1 LPSTPDI
8 PFDDLHTTYDPDE
21 FDKEPFRDD
30 ELEQEEDAIEIAT
43 HGEHLSIA
51 VTVDDLTLDDKLA
64 RIPTMPG
71 VYQFKAATGKVIY
84 VGKAKVLRNRVRSY
98 FQNYRRGAGDA
109 KLRALVSKI
118 ADVEVIITD
127 SDVEALILENTLIKK
142 LKPRYNVNLKDDK
155 TYPYVVITNEQYPRV
170 FPTRRKIR
178 DGSKY
183 YGPYTEAGYLRYLL
197 KTLRDIFPIRTCDY
211 HIDDGSIARGKI
223 KVCLEY
229 HIKKCEG
236 PCEGLVSREHYLDMI
251 EKIRKLLTGRT
262 REVAEAL
269 KADMARLAE
278 DMQFEKAALIRDQLS
293 MLQEYASKQKVVS
306 DDDVDRDIF
315 AVAREEDDSCGIVFK
330 IRDGKMNGKQHFFF
344 SNIEGKESREILE
357 ALLEQY
363 YSSTDYI
370 PEEILLPYEIEDE
383 DTLQSWLAR
392 RARELSQ
399 DQGEAMKPPKLLVP
413 KIGDKAKLMD
423 MVRSNARFLLGEIK
437 LQKLKQN
444 DHIPHVLK
452 SLQRDLNLKKPPR
465 RIECFDNSH
474 FQGTE
479 TVSSMVVFEDAKAK
493 KSDYRKFKIKTVV
506 GVDDF
511 ESMREVV
518 YRRYSR
524 ALAEKQEMPDL
535 IIIDGGKGQ
544 LSSAYEVLKGLQLT
558 SIPVIGLAKRLE
570 EVFTVGSQ
578 DPIILPRSSSSLR
591 LLQQVRDE
599 AHRFAITYHRHL
611 RDKRTLQTE
620 LTEIP
625 GVGKITSVKLLERF
639 GSVHGVRLATEA
651 ELVEVVGLKAMK
663 QVVQY
668 FKDQALLEAANAQE
682 AEAKPDEDQM
692 PDVAI
697 EDIDLGETRSDEP
710 HGESEHGVQ

>member
-1 LPSTPDI
+1 
-8 PFDDLHTTYDPDE
+8 
-21 FDKEPFRDD
+21 
-30 ELEQEEDAIEIAT
+30 
-43 HGEHLSIA
+43 
-51 VTVDDLTLDDKLA
+51 
-64 RIPTMPG
+64 
-71 VYQFKAATGKVIY
+71 
-84 VGKAKVLRNRVRSY
+84 
-98 FQNYRRGAGDA
+98 
-109 KLRALVSKI
+109 
-118 ADVEVIITD
+118 
-127 SDVEALILENTLIKK
+127 
-142 LKPRYNVNLKDDK
+142 
-155 TYPYVVITNEQYPRV
+155 
-170 FPTRRKIR
+170 
-178 DGSKY
+178 
-183 YGPYTEAGYLRYLL
+183 
-197 KTLRDIFPIRTCDY
+197 
-211 HIDDGSIARGKI
+211 
-223 KVCLEY
+223 
-229 HIKKCEG
+229 
-236 PCEGLVSREHYLDMI
+236 MI

-262 REVAEAL
+262 REVADLL

-278 DMQFEKAALIRDQLS
+278 EMRFEEAAKMRDQLS
-293 MLQEYASKQKVVS
+293 TLQEYASKQKVVS

-330 IRDGKMNGKQHFFF
+330 IRDGNMNGKQHFFF

-363 YSSTDYI
+363 YSATDYI

-383 DTLQSWLAR
+383 DTLQAWLAR

-524 ALAEKQEMPDL
+524 ALAEKQELPDL

-578 DPIILPRSSSSLR
+578 DALILPRSSSSLR

-663 QVVQY
+663 KVVQY
-668 FKDQALLEAANAQE
+668 FKDQELLEAANAKA
-682 AEAKPDEDQM
+682 AEQSNDEDPM

-697 EDIDLGETRSDEP
+697 EDIDLGETTSDEP
-710 HGESEHGVQ
+710 RDQE